1 MKATEILS
9 KIKTYLGED
18 TADIVENIEQS
29 QVVEL
34 AQAKLENG
42 TVLEAEAFESGK
54 EIFILTD
61 DEKVAVPVGEYQME
75 DGQILVVEE
84 EGLIAE
90 IKEAEAKEEEE
101 VEASEEVSEESL
113 EETETELE
121 EVEAEYATK
130 EELAEVK
137 SMLEEIKAMIEK
149 KEEMS
154 EVEEQVKEELSET
167 PATEAITHNP
177 EPKQKVSLKYAQ
189 NRKQST
195 FDKVM
200 SKIVNN

>member
-75 DGQILVVEE
+75 DGQILVVSE
-84 EGLIAE
+84 EGIIGE
-90 IKEAEAKEEEE
+90 IKSAEQEEE
-101 VEASEEVSEESL
+101 VEASEEVSEEL
-113 EETETELE
+113 ETETELE

-130 EELAEVK
+130 EELAEVR
-137 SMLEEIKAMIEK
+137 SLVEEIKQMIEK

-177 EPKQKVSLKYAQ
+177 EPKQKVSLKYSQ

>member
-18 TADIVENIEQS
+18 TADIVENTEQS

-34 AQAKLENG
+34 AQAKLDNG
-42 TVLEAEAFESGK
+42 TVLEAEAFEAGN

-61 DEKVAVPVGEYQME
+61 DEKVAVPVGEYTME
-75 DGQILVVEE
+75 DGQILVVSE
-84 EGLIAE
+84 EGIIGE
-90 IKEAEAKEEEE
+90 IKSAEQEEEE
-101 VEASEEVSEESL
+101 VEASEEVSE
-113 EETETELE
+113 ETELE

>member
-75 DGQILVVEE
+75 DGQILVVSE
-84 EGLIAE
+84 EGIIGE
-90 IKEAEAKEEEE
+90 IKKAEAKEEEE
-101 VEASEEVSEESL
+101 VEASEEVSEEL
-113 EETETELE
+113 ESETELE

-130 EELAEVK
+130 EELAEVR
-137 SMLEEIKAMIEK
+137 SLVEEIKQMIEK

>member
-9 KIKTYLGED
+9 KIKTYLRED

-42 TVLEAEAFESGK
+42 TVLEAEAFEAGN

-75 DGQILVVEE
+75 DGQILVVSE
-84 EGLIAE
+84 EGIIGE
-90 IKEAEAKEEEE
+90 IKSAEQEEE
-101 VEASEEVSEESL
+101 VEASEEVSE
-113 EETETELE
+113 ETELE

-195 FDKVM
+195 FDRVM

>member
-61 DEKVAVPVGEYQME
+61 DEKVAVPVGEYTME
-75 DGQILVVEE
+75 DGQILVVSE
-84 EGLIAE
+84 EGIIGE
-90 IKEAEAKEEEE
+90 IKSAEQEEE
-101 VEASEEVSEESL
+101 VEASEEVSEEL
-113 EETETELE
+113 ESETELE

>member
-42 TVLEAEAFESGK
+42 TVLEAEAFEAGN

-61 DEKVAVPVGEYQME
+61 DEKVAVPVGEYTME
-75 DGQILVVEE
+75 DGQILVVSEEGIIGEIKSESQEE
-84 EGLIAE
+84 E
-90 IKEAEAKEEEE
+90 KE
-101 VEASEEVSEESL
+101 VEASEEVEEQL
-113 EETETELE
+113 EE
-121 EVEAEYATK
+121 EVEAKYATK

-137 SMLEEIKAMIEK
+137 SLVEEIKTMIEK

-177 EPKQKVSLKYAQ
+177 EPKKQVNLKFAQ
-189 NRKQST
+189 NRKQGT
-195 FDKVM
+195 IDRVM
-200 SKIVNN
+200 QKLINN

>member
-34 AQAKLENG
+34 AQAKLDNG
-42 TVLEAEAFESGK
+42 TVLEAEAFEAGN

-61 DEKVAVPVGEYQME
+61 DEKVAVPVGEYTME
-75 DGQILVVEE
+75 DGQILVVSE
-84 EGLIAE
+84 EGIIGE
-90 IKEAEAKEEEE
+90 IKSAEQEEEE
-101 VEASEEVSEESL
+101 VEASEEVSEEL
-113 EETETELE
+113 ETEE
-121 EVEAEYATK
+121 EVKAEYATK
-130 EELAEVK
+130 EELAEVR
-137 SMLEEIKAMIEK
+137 SLVEEIKQMIEK

-154 EVEEQVKEELSET
+154 EVEKQVKEELSET

>member
-1 MKATEILS
+1 MKATEILN

-137 SMLEEIKAMIEK
+137 SLVEEIKAMIEK

-195 FDKVM
+195 LDKVM

>member
-61 DEKVAVPVGEYQME
+61 DEKVAVPVGEYTME
-75 DGQILVVEE
+75 DGQILVVSE
-84 EGLIAE
+84 EGIISE
-90 IKEAEAKEEEE
+90 IKSAEQEEEE
-101 VEASEEVSEESL
+101 VEASEEVEEL
-113 EETETELE
+113 EE
-121 EVEAEYATK
+121 EVEAQYATK
-130 EELAEVK
+130 EELAEVR
-137 SMLEEIKAMIEK
+137 SLVEEIKQMIEK

>member
-18 TADIVENIEQS
+18 TADIVENVEQD
-29 QVVEL
+29 QEVKVEL

-75 DGQILVVEE
+75 DGQILVVQE

-90 IKEAEAKEEEE
+90 IKKAEAKEEEE
-101 VEASEEVSEESL
+101 VEASEEQVEEQL
-113 EETETELE
+113 EEE
-121 EVEAEYATK
+121 EVEAKYATK

-137 SMLEEIKAMIEK
+137 SLVEEIKAMIDK

-167 PATEAITHNP
+167 PAAEAITHNP
-177 EPKQKVSLKYAQ
+177 EPQQKVNLKFAK
-189 NRKQST
+189 NRKVST
-195 FDKVM
+195 LDKVM
-200 SKIVNN
+200 SKIVNS

>member
-101 VEASEEVSEESL
+101 VEASEEVSEEL
-113 EETETELE
+113 ESETELE

-137 SMLEEIKAMIEK
+137 SLVEEIKAMIEK

-177 EPKQKVSLKYAQ
+177 EPKQKVSLKYSQ

-195 FDKVM
+195 LDKVM

>member
-34 AQAKLENG
+34 AQAKLDNG
-42 TVLEAEAFESGK
+42 TVLEAEAFEAGN

-61 DEKVAVPVGEYQME
+61 DEKVAVPVGEYTME
-75 DGQILVVEE
+75 DGQILVVSE
-84 EGLIAE
+84 EGIIGE
-90 IKEAEAKEEEE
+90 IKSESQEEEE
-101 VEASEEVSEESL
+101 VEASEEVSE
-113 EETETELE
+113 ETELE

>member
-18 TADIVENIEQS
+18 TADIVNDIEQT
-29 QVVEL
+29 QEVKL
-34 AQAKLENG
+34 AQAKLDNG
-42 TVLEAEAFESGK
+42 TVLEAEAFESGN
-54 EIFILTD
+54 EVFIVSD
-61 DEKVAVPVGEYQME
+61 DEKVAVPVGEYLME
-75 DGQILVVEE
+75 DGQILVVSE
-84 EGLIAE
+84 EGLIGE
-90 IKEAEAKEEEE
+90 IKSEEAKEEEEE
-101 VEASEEVSEESL
+101 VEASEEI
-113 EETETELE
+113 E

-137 SMLEEIKAMIEK
+137 SMLEEIKAMIDK

-167 PATEAITHNP
+167 PASEPINHNP
-177 EPKQKVSLKYAQ
+177 EPKQKVNLKYSQ

-200 SKIVNN
+200 NKIINN

>member
-18 TADIVENIEQS
+18 TADIVNDIEQT
-29 QVVEL
+29 QEVEL
-34 AQAKLENG
+34 AQSKLDNG
-42 TVLEAEAFESGK
+42 TVLEAEAFESGN
-54 EIFILTD
+54 EVFIVSD
-61 DEKVAVPVGEYQME
+61 DEKVAVPVGEYLME
-75 DGQILVVEE
+75 DGQILVVSE
-84 EGLIAE
+84 EGVIGE
-90 IKEAEAKEEEE
+90 IKSEEAKEEEE
-101 VEASEEVSEESL
+101 EVEATEEI
-113 EETETELE
+113 E

-137 SMLEEIKAMIEK
+137 SMLEEIKAMIDK

-167 PATEAITHNP
+167 PASEPINHNP
-177 EPKQKVSLKYAQ
+177 EPKQKVNLKYSQ

-200 SKIVNN
+200 NKIINN

>member
-18 TADIVENIEQS
+18 TADIVNDIEQT
-29 QVVEL
+29 QEVKL
-34 AQAKLENG
+34 AQAKLDNG
-42 TVLEAEAFESGK
+42 TVLEAEAFESGN
-54 EIFILTD
+54 EVFIVSD
-61 DEKVAVPVGEYQME
+61 DERVAVPVGEYLME
-75 DGQILVVEE
+75 DGQILVVSE
-84 EGLIAE
+84 EGVIGE
-90 IKEAEAKEEEE
+90 IKSEEAKEEEE
-101 VEASEEVSEESL
+101 EVEATEEI
-113 EETETELE
+113 E

-137 SMLEEIKAMIEK
+137 SMLEEIKAMIDK

-200 SKIVNN
+200 NKIINN

>member
-1 MKATEILS
+1 
-9 KIKTYLGED
+9 
-18 TADIVENIEQS
+18 
-29 QVVEL
+29 
-34 AQAKLENG
+34 
-42 TVLEAEAFESGK
+42 
-54 EIFILTD
+54 
-61 DEKVAVPVGEYQME
+61 
-75 DGQILVVEE
+75 
-84 EGLIAE
+84 
-90 IKEAEAKEEEE
+90 
-101 VEASEEVSEESL
+101 
-113 EETETELE
+113 
-121 EVEAEYATK
+121 
-130 EELAEVK
+130 
-137 SMLEEIKAMIEK
+137 MIEK

>member
-34 AQAKLENG
+34 AQAKLDNG

-101 VEASEEVSEESL
+101 VEASEEVSK
-113 EETETELE
+113 ETELE

-130 EELAEVK
+130 EELAEVR
-137 SMLEEIKAMIEK
+137 SLVEEIKQMIEK

-177 EPKQKVSLKYAQ
+177 EPKQKLNLKYAQ

>member
-34 AQAKLENG
+34 AQAKLDNG
-42 TVLEAEAFESGK
+42 TVLEAEAFEAGN

-61 DEKVAVPVGEYQME
+61 DEKVAVPVGEYTME
-75 DGQILVVEE
+75 DGQILVVSE
-84 EGLIAE
+84 EGIIGE
-90 IKEAEAKEEEE
+90 IKSESQEEEEE
-101 VEASEEVSEESL
+101 VEASEEVE
-113 EETETELE
+113 ELE

-130 EELAEVK
+130 EELAEVR
-137 SMLEEIKAMIEK
+137 SLVEEIKQMIEK

>member
-18 TADIVENIEQS
+18 TADIVENVEQD
-29 QVVEL
+29 QEVKVEL
-34 AQAKLENG
+34 AQVKLENG

-54 EIFILTD
+54 EVFIVTD

-75 DGQILVVEE
+75 DGQILVVSE
-84 EGLIAE
+84 EGLIGE
-90 IKEAEAKEEEE
+90 IKKAEAKEEEE
-101 VEASEEVSEESL
+101 VEASEEVEEQL
-113 EETETELE
+113 EE
-121 EVEAEYATK
+121 EVEAKYATK

-137 SMLEEIKAMIEK
+137 SLVEEIKAMIEK

-177 EPKQKVSLKYAQ
+177 EPKKQVNLKFAQ
-189 NRKQST
+189 NRKQGT
-195 FDKVM
+195 IDRVM
-200 SKIVNN
+200 QKLINN

>member
-42 TVLEAEAFESGK
+42 TVLEAEAFEAGN

-61 DEKVAVPVGEYQME
+61 DEQVAVPVGEYQME
-75 DGQILVVEE
+75 DGQILVVSE
-84 EGLIAE
+84 EGIIGE
-90 IKEAEAKEEEE
+90 IKSAEQEEE
-101 VEASEEVSEESL
+101 VEASEEVSE
-113 EETETELE
+113 ETELE

-195 FDKVM
+195 LDKVM

>member
-18 TADIVENIEQS
+18 TADIVNDIEQT
-29 QVVEL
+29 QEVEL
-34 AQAKLENG
+34 AQAKLDNG
-42 TVLEAEAFESGK
+42 TVLEAEAFESGN
-54 EIFILTD
+54 EVFIVSD
-61 DEKVAVPVGEYQME
+61 DEKVAVPVGEYLME
-75 DGQILVVEE
+75 DGQILVVSE
-84 EGLIAE
+84 EGVIGE
-90 IKEAEAKEEEE
+90 IKSEEAKEEEEE
-101 VEASEEVSEESL
+101 VEASEEI
-113 EETETELE
+113 E

-137 SMLEEIKAMIEK
+137 SMLEEIKAMIDK

-167 PATEAITHNP
+167 PASEPITHNP
-177 EPKQKVSLKYAQ
+177 EPKQKVNLKYSQ

-200 SKIVNN
+200 NKIINN

>member
-34 AQAKLENG
+34 AQAKLDNG
-42 TVLEAEAFESGK
+42 TVLEAEAFESGN

-75 DGQILVVEE
+75 DGQILVVSE
-84 EGLIAE
+84 EGIIGE
-90 IKEAEAKEEEE
+90 IKSAEQEEEE
-101 VEASEEVSEESL
+101 VEASEEVEEL
-113 EETETELE
+113 EE
-121 EVEAEYATK
+121 EVEAQYATK
-130 EELAEVK
+130 EELAEVR
-137 SMLEEIKAMIEK
+137 SLIEEIKQMIEK

>member
-34 AQAKLENG
+34 AQAKLDNG

-61 DEKVAVPVGEYQME
+61 DEKVAVPVGEYTME

-90 IKEAEAKEEEE
+90 IKSAEQEEEE
-101 VEASEEVSEESL
+101 VEASEEVSE
-113 EETETELE
+113 ETELE

-130 EELAEVK
+130 EELAEVR
-137 SMLEEIKAMIEK
+137 SLVEEIKQMIEK

-200 SKIVNN
+200 SKIVKN

>member
-42 TVLEAEAFESGK
+42 TVLEAEAFESGN

-61 DEKVAVPVGEYQME
+61 DEKVAVPVGEYTME
-75 DGQILVVEE
+75 DGQILVVSE
-84 EGLIAE
+84 EGIIGE
-90 IKEAEAKEEEE
+90 IKSAEQEEEE
-101 VEASEEVSEESL
+101 VEASEEVE
-113 EETETELE
+113 ELE

-130 EELAEVK
+130 EELAEVR
-137 SMLEEIKAMIEK
+137 SLVEEIKQMIEK

>member
-42 TVLEAEAFESGK
+42 TVLEAEAFEAGN

-75 DGQILVVEE
+75 DGQILVVSE
-84 EGLIAE
+84 EGLIGE
-90 IKEAEAKEEEE
+90 IKSAEQEEE
-101 VEASEEVSEESL
+101 VEASEEVEEQL
-113 EETETELE
+113 EE
-121 EVEAEYATK
+121 EVETKYATK

-137 SMLEEIKAMIEK
+137 SLVEEIKTMIEK

-177 EPKQKVSLKYAQ
+177 EPKKQVNLKFAQ
-189 NRKQST
+189 NRKQGT
-195 FDKVM
+195 IDRVM
-200 SKIVNN
+200 QKLINN

>member
-18 TADIVENIEQS
+18 TADIVNDIEQT
-29 QVVEL
+29 QEVKL
-34 AQAKLENG
+34 AQAKLDNG
-42 TVLEAEAFESGK
+42 TVLEAEAFESGN
-54 EIFILTD
+54 EVFIVSD
-61 DEKVAVPVGEYQME
+61 DERVAVPVGEYLME
-75 DGQILVVEE
+75 DGQILVVSE
-84 EGLIAE
+84 EGVIDE
-90 IKEAEAKEEEE
+90 IKSEEAKEEEE
-101 VEASEEVSEESL
+101 EVEATEEI
-113 EETETELE
+113 E

-130 EELAEVK
+130 EELAEVR
-137 SMLEEIKAMIEK
+137 SLIEEIKAMIDK

-167 PATEAITHNP
+167 PASEPITHNP
-177 EPKQKVSLKYAQ
+177 EPKQKVNLKYSQ

-200 SKIVNN
+200 NKIINN

>member
-1 MKATEILS
+1 MKAIEILS

-34 AQAKLENG
+34 AQAKLDNG
-42 TVLEAEAFESGK
+42 TVLEADAFESGN

-61 DEKVAVPVGEYQME
+61 DEKVAVPVGEYTME
-75 DGQILVVEE
+75 DGQILIVSE
-84 EGLIAE
+84 EGIIGE
-90 IKEAEAKEEEE
+90 IKSAEQEEEE
-101 VEASEEVSEESL
+101 VEASDEVEEL
-113 EETETELE
+113 EE
-121 EVEAEYATK
+121 EVEAQYATK
-130 EELAEVK
+130 EELAEVR
-137 SMLEEIKAMIEK
+137 SLVEEIKQMIEK

>member
-34 AQAKLENG
+34 AQAKLDNG
-42 TVLEAEAFESGK
+42 TVLEAEAFEAGN

-61 DEKVAVPVGEYQME
+61 DEKVAVPVGEYTME
-75 DGQILVVEE
+75 DGQILVVSE
-84 EGLIAE
+84 EGIIGE
-90 IKEAEAKEEEE
+90 IKSAEQEEE

-177 EPKQKVSLKYAQ
+177 EPKQKISLKYSQ

>member
-18 TADIVENIEQS
+18 TADIVENVEQD
-29 QVVEL
+29 QEVKVEL

-84 EGLIAE
+84 EGIIGE
-90 IKEAEAKEEEE
+90 IKKAEAKEEKEVEASEEELEKEVEEEE
-101 VEASEEVSEESL
+101 VEAK
-113 EETETELE
+113 
-121 EVEAEYATK
+121 YATK

-137 SMLEEIKAMIEK
+137 EIVEEIKAMIDK

-167 PATEAITHNP
+167 PAAEAITHNP
-177 EPKQKVSLKYAQ
+177 EPQQKVNLKFAK
-189 NRKQST
+189 NRKLST
-195 FDKVM
+195 LDKVM
-200 SKIVNN
+200 SKIVNS

>member
-34 AQAKLENG
+34 AQAKLDNG
-42 TVLEAEAFESGK
+42 TVLEAEAFEAGN

-61 DEKVAVPVGEYQME
+61 DEKVAVPVGEYTME
-75 DGQILVVEE
+75 DGQILVVSE
-84 EGLIAE
+84 EGIIGE
-90 IKEAEAKEEEE
+90 IKSESQEEEEE
-101 VEASEEVSEESL
+101 VEASEEVSEEL
-113 EETETELE
+113 ETETELE

-130 EELAEVK
+130 EELAEVR
-137 SMLEEIKAMIEK
+137 SLVEEIKQMIEK

>member
-34 AQAKLENG
+34 AQAKLDNG
-42 TVLEAEAFESGK
+42 TVLEAEAFEAGN

-61 DEKVAVPVGEYQME
+61 DEKVAVPVGEYTME
-75 DGQILVVEE
+75 DGQILVVSE
-84 EGLIAE
+84 EGIIGE
-90 IKEAEAKEEEE
+90 IKSESQEEEE
-101 VEASEEVSEESL
+101 VEASDEVEEPE
-113 EETETELE
+113 E
-121 EVEAEYATK
+121 EVEAKYATK

-137 SMLEEIKAMIEK
+137 SLVEEIKTMIEK

-177 EPKQKVSLKYAQ
+177 EPKKQVNLKFAQ
-189 NRKQST
+189 NRKQGT
-195 FDKVM
+195 IDRVM
-200 SKIVNN
+200 QKLINN

>member
-34 AQAKLENG
+34 AQAKLDNG
-42 TVLEAEAFESGK
+42 TVLEAEAFEAGN

-75 DGQILVVEE
+75 DGQILVVSE
-84 EGLIAE
+84 EGIIGE
-90 IKEAEAKEEEE
+90 IKSAEQEEE
-101 VEASEEVSEESL
+101 VEASEEVSE
-113 EETETELE
+113 ETELE

-130 EELAEVK
+130 EELAEVR
-137 SMLEEIKAMIEK
+137 SLVEEIKQMIEK

>member
-90 IKEAEAKEEEE
+90 IKKAEAKEEEE
-101 VEASEEVSEESL
+101 VEASEEVSEEL
-113 EETETELE
+113 ESETELE

>member
-42 TVLEAEAFESGK
+42 TVLEAEAFESGN

-61 DEKVAVPVGEYQME
+61 DEKVAVPVGEYTME

-84 EGLIAE
+84 EGIIGE
-90 IKEAEAKEEEE
+90 IKSAEQEEEEE
-101 VEASEEVSEESL
+101 VEASEEVE
-113 EETETELE
+113 ELE

>member
-42 TVLEAEAFESGK
+42 TVLEAEAFEAGN

-61 DEKVAVPVGEYQME
+61 DEKVAVPVGEYTME
-75 DGQILVVEE
+75 DGQILVVSE
-84 EGLIAE
+84 EGIIGE
-90 IKEAEAKEEEE
+90 IKSAEQEEE
-101 VEASEEVSEESL
+101 VEASDEVEEQL
-113 EETETELE
+113 EE
-121 EVEAEYATK
+121 EVEAKYATK

-137 SMLEEIKAMIEK
+137 SLVEEIKTTIEK

-177 EPKQKVSLKYAQ
+177 EPKKQVNLKFAQ
-189 NRKQST
+189 NRKQGT
-195 FDKVM
+195 IDRVM
-200 SKIVNN
+200 QKLINN